1 MSNSNIK
8 REIGIHST
16 AILIFFLISAA
27 YMYPVFSGKQL
38 YQGDMANFKGMSKEI
53 IDHREKYHE
62 EPLWTNSMFGGMP
75 AYQISVKYKHNIL
88 KPLHT
93 IFMLF
98 GFVPVSYLFLCLV
111 GAYIA
116 LIIFGVNPW
125 LSITGAIAYSFS
137 SYIFTLLEAGH
148 VAKILALGYLP
159 AIVAGVYL
167 AFRGKILLGSLVT
180 GIFLG
185 LQLLVN
191 HFQITYYTF
200 IIILVYGVYELFN
213 AIKEKHLIEFS
224 KPLPLLILVVLIA
237 AGVNAGNFLTT
248 YEYSK
253 YSTRGGSELRQDKG
267 LDKGYITDWSYGID
281 ETLTFL
287 IPNFKGGSSYGSFG
301 ENSESF
307 KLIKENQGKTKAK
320 KALASLPSYWGK
332 QPFTSGPFYAGA
344 CIVFLFI
351 LGLFII
357 KGRIKWW
364 LLTITVLAII
374 ISWGRNFQWFT
385 NLVIDYLPGFKKFRD
400 VKMILVVAD
409 FAFPMLGI
417 LAFNELIRGNMEK
430 KTLIKYLKY
439 TFIGLAGFL
448 LLIILIAGSFNFESA
463 VDEQY
468 RQQGAEWLVD
478 AFHADRLA
486 ILRAD
491 AFRSLIFIT
500 LTAAIVYFLITGK
513 IKATTAVAMLGSIIL
528 VDLWTV
534 NKRYLNSDNF
544 VPKKQYDKPFIAS
557 TADVI
562 ILQDKDPDY
571 RVLNLAVNTFN
582 DASTSYF
589 HKSVGGYH
597 GAKMSRY
604 QDLIEKQIY
613 NNIQNII
620 NTFNARPTPE
630 ALDSVMA
637 YQNVLNMLNTR
648 YIIYNREA
656 PPLVNDSKLGNA
668 WFVNKY
674 RIVNGAQVEMDAL
687 SDFVPSVEAII
698 DKSFEKNLEGLLFN
712 NDTSSFIELTEYRA
726 NYLKYHAICK
736 SEKLAVFSEIFYDK
750 GWQAYIDGNPAPH
763 FRANYI
769 LRAMRIPSGEHI
781 VEFKFH
787 PQSYFV
793 GEKISL
799 ASSVIFLLLFAG
811 TIWFEWKKMSGKGI
825 TDKPK

>member
-1 MSNSNIK
+1 MNNSNIRGK
-8 REIGIHST
+8 IINHGV
-16 AILIFFLISAA
+16 AIFIFFIITAA

-53 IDHREKYHE
+53 VDHREKYHE

-75 AYQISVKYKHNIL
+75 AYQISVKYKYNIL

-93 IFMLF
+93 LFMLF

-111 GAYIA
+111 SAYIA

-125 LSITGAIAYSFS
+125 LSIAGAIAYSFS

-159 AIVAGVYL
+159 AIIAGIYL

-185 LQLLVN
+185 LQLFVN
-191 HFQITYYTF
+191 HFQITYYTLL
-200 IIILVYGVYELFN
+200 IVLIYGIFELFN
-213 AIKEKHLIEFS
+213 TIKEKQYVEFL
-224 KPLPLLILVVLIA
+224 KPLPFLFLAAILAL
-237 AGVNAGNFLTT
+237 GVNAGNFLTT

-253 YSTRGGSELRQDKG
+253 YSTRGGSELRQDQG

-281 ETLTFL
+281 ETLTLL

-307 KLIKENQGKTKAK
+307 KLIKENQGKTRAR

-344 CIVFLFI
+344 CVVFLFI
-351 LGLFII
+351 LGLFVV

-364 LLTITVLAII
+364 LLTVTLLAIL
-374 ISWGRNFQWFT
+374 ISWGRNFQWFS

-400 VKMILVVAD
+400 IKMILVIAD
-409 FAFPMLGI
+409 FAIPLLGI
-417 LAFNELIRGNMEK
+417 FTFNELIQGNIER
-430 KTLIKYLKY
+430 KTWIKYLKY
-439 TFIGLAGFL
+439 TFFGLAGFL
-448 LLIILIAGSFNFESA
+448 LFIILIAGSFNFESV

-468 RQQGAEWLVD
+468 RQQGAEWLVN
-478 AFHADRLA
+478 AFHSDRLSL
-486 ILRAD
+486 LRTD

-500 LTAAIVYFLITGK
+500 LTAAIAYYTISKKIT
-513 IKATTAVAMLGSIIL
+513 TSLSVVLLGSIIL
-528 VDLWTV
+528 IDLWTV

-544 VPKKQYDKPFIAS
+544 VPKKQYDKPFNAS

-613 NNIQNII
+613 PNIQNII
-620 NTFNARPTPE
+620 NTFNSRPTPE
-630 ALDSVMA
+630 ALDSVLA

-674 RIVNGAQVEMDAL
+674 RVVDDAQEEMNAL
-687 SDFVPSVEAII
+687 SDFNPADEAII
-698 DKSFEKNLEGLLFN
+698 DKRFEMNLKGLNLRK
-712 NDTSSFIELTEYRA
+712 DTTAFIKLNAYRA
-726 NYLKYHAICK
+726 NYLKYNT
-736 SEKLAVFSEIFYDK
+736 SSQLENLAVFSEIFYDK
-750 GWQAYIDGNPAPH
+750 GWHAYIDGKPANH
-763 FRANYI
+763 FRANYV
-769 LRAMRIPSGEHI
+769 LRAMRIPAGEHTI
-781 VEFKFH
+781 EFKFH
-787 PQSYFV
+787 PRSYFA

-799 ASSVIFLLLFAG
+799 ASSVLFLLLFAG
-811 TIWFEWKKMSGKGI
+811 AIWIEWKKK
-825 TDKPK
+825 DKEKKTAE

>member
-1 MSNSNIK
+1 MSNRNNSNLRKTI
-8 REIGIHST
+8 RIHGI
-16 AILIFFLISAA
+16 AIIIFFLISAA
-27 YMYPVFSGKQL
+27 YMYPVFSGRQL

-53 IDHREKYHE
+53 VDHREKYHE

-75 AYQISVKYKHNIL
+75 AYQISVKYRHNIL
-88 KPLHT
+88 KPLHNL
-93 IFMLF
+93 FMLF
-98 GFVPVSYLFLCLV
+98 GFVPVSYLFLCLA

-148 VAKILALGYLP
+148 VAKIQALGYLP
-159 AIVAGVYL
+159 PVIAGIYL
-167 AFRGKILLGSLVT
+167 AFRGKMLLGSLVT

-185 LQLLVN
+185 LQLFVN

-200 IIILVYGVYELFN
+200 VIVLVYGIYEFYY
-213 AIKEKHLIEFS
+213 AAKENRLNNFY
-224 KPLPLLILVVLIA
+224 KPLPLLILVALIA

-248 YEYSK
+248 LEYSK

-307 KLIKENQGKTKAK
+307 KLIKESQGKTKAK
-320 KALASLPSYWGK
+320 KAIASLPSYWGK

-344 CIVFLFI
+344 CVVFLFI
-351 LGLFII
+351 LGLFVV

-364 LLTITVLAII
+364 LFTITVLAII

-385 NLVIDYLPGFKKFRD
+385 NLLIDYLPGFKKFRD
-400 VKMILVVAD
+400 VKMILIVAD

-417 LAFNELIRGNMEK
+417 MAFNELIQGNFEQ
-430 KTLIKYLKY
+430 KTIIKYLKY
-439 TFIGLAGFL
+439 VFFGLAGFL
-448 LLIILIAGSFNFESA
+448 LVIILIAGSFNFESA

-468 RQQGAEWLVD
+468 RQQGAEWLVN
-478 AFHADRLA
+478 AFHADRLS

-491 AFRSLIFIT
+491 ALRSLILIT
-500 LTAAIVYFLITGK
+500 LTATIVYFVVVRK
-513 IKATTAVAMLGSIIL
+513 IKTTTAVALLGSIIL
-528 VDLWTV
+528 IDLWTV

-544 VPKKQYDKPFIAS
+544 VAKKQYDKPFAAS
-557 TADVI
+557 TADII

-630 ALDSVMA
+630 ALDSILA
-637 YQNVLNMLNTR
+637 FQNVLNMLNTR

-656 PPLVNDSKLGNA
+656 PPLVNDSKLGNDG
-668 WFVNKY
+668 FVKKY
-674 RIVNGAQVEMDAL
+674 RIVNGAKEEMDAL
-687 SDFVPSVEAII
+687 SDFIPHDEAIV
-698 DKSFEKNLEGLLFN
+698 DKSFEKNLEGLIIT
-712 NDTSSFIELTEYRA
+712 DDSSSYIELTEYRA
-726 NYLKYHAICK
+726 NYLKYNANCK
-736 SEKLAVFSEIFYDK
+736 SEKLTVFSEIFYDK
-750 GWQAYIDGNPAPH
+750 GWQAYIDGNPVPH
-763 FRANYI
+763 FRANYV
-769 LRAMRIPSGEHI
+769 LRAMRIPAGEHI

-787 PQSYFV
+787 PRSYFA

-799 ASSVIFLLLFAG
+799 ASSVLFLLLFAG
-811 TIWFEWKKMSGKGI
+811 TIWYEWKKKAK
-825 TDKPK
+825 DEN